1 MACCSADTPTVVL
14 DCHPSFTT
22 LIILLGW
29 GAKTGV
35 AMSVSPWLGGDR
47 KTEEIWLSYSIP

>member
-1 MACCSADTPTVVL
+1 MLIPFLSLEVVL
-14 DCHPSFTT
+14 DCHPSLTT

-35 AMSVSPWLGGDR
+35 AMFVSPWLGGDR